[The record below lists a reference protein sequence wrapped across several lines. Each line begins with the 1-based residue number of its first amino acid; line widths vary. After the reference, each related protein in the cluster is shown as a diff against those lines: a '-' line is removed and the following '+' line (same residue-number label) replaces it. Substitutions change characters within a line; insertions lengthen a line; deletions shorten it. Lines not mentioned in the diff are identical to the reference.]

1 MAMSGGGGGSGGKR
15 RAMSEINVTP
25 LVDVMLVL
33 LVIFM
38 ITAPAMKEGFQVEL
52 PQATST
58 QSVMVQ
64 DVRMITVTASGDVLH
79 HLAASP
85 EEKYEKLAQLVED
98 LKSYKAECERG
109 NTVPAVVISGDRMAD
124 YQRIIQ
130 VWNSVR
136 TAGILNVAFQVEP
149 GAAE

>member
-1 MAMSGGGGGSGGKR
+1 MGMSVGGKGRR

-64 DVRMITVTASGDVLH
+64 DVRMITVTADGNVLH
-79 HLAASP
+79 PLAASP
-85 EEKYEKLAQLVED
+85 DDKYEKLALLVDD
-98 LKSYKAECERG
+98 LKSYKEECERG
-109 NTVPAVVISGDRMAD
+109 GTAATVVINGDRKTS
-124 YQRIIQ
+124 YERIIQ
-130 VWNSVR
+130 VWNAVR
-136 TAGILNVAFQVEP
+136 NAGIPNVAFQIEP
-149 GAAE
+149 GVAEKP

>member
-1 MAMSGGGGGSGGKR
+1 
-15 RAMSEINVTP
+15 MSEINVTP

-64 DVRMITVTASGDVLH
+64 DVRMITVTADGNVRRP
-79 HLAASP
+79 LAASP
-85 EEKYEKLAQLVED
+85 DVKYEKLSLLVED
-98 LKSYKAECERG
+98 LKPGKEEGSRATASGPRPPLQTTKTRSCPSWSTTSRPTRRSA
-109 NTVPAVVISGDRMAD
+109 PATPPLPPWS
-124 YQRIIQ
+124 
-130 VWNSVR
+130 S
-136 TAGILNVAFQVEP
+136 TATAR
-149 GAAE
+149 

>member
-1 MAMSGGGGGSGGKR
+1 MGMSAGGGGGKR

-64 DVRMITVTASGDVLH
+64 DVRLVTVTADGAVLR
-79 HLAASP
+79 HLATSA
-85 EEKYEKLAQLVED
+85 EEKYEKLSRLVED

-109 NTVPAVVISGDRMAD
+109 NTVPSVVINGDRKAN
-124 YQRIIQ
+124 YERIIQ
-130 VWNSVR
+130 VWNAVR
-136 TAGILNVAFQVEP
+136 TAGIPNVAFQVEP

>member
-1 MAMSGGGGGSGGKR
+1 MAMSVGGGKR

-64 DVRMITVTASGDVLH
+64 DVRLITVTADGAVLR
-79 HLAASP
+79 HLAASAD
-85 EEKYEKLAQLVED
+85 EKYEKLSVLVED
-98 LKSYKAECERG
+98 LKTYKAECERG
-109 NTVPAVVISGDRMAD
+109 NTVPAVVINGDRKAE
-124 YQRIIQ
+124 YERIIQ
-130 VWNSVR
+130 VWNAVR
-136 TAGILNVAFQVEP
+136 TAGIPNVAFQVEP

>member
-1 MAMSGGGGGSGGKR
+1 MGMNMGGGKGRKR
-15 RAMSEINVTP
+15 RANAEINVTP

-64 DVRMITVTASGDVLH
+64 DVRLITVTADGDVLH

-85 EEKYEKLAQLVED
+85 EEKYEKLSQLVSD
-98 LKSYKAECERG
+98 LKTYKEDCERD
-109 NTVPAVVISGDRMAD
+109 NTAPTVVINGDRKAS
-124 YQRIIQ
+124 YERIIQ
-130 VWNSVR
+130 VWNAVR
-136 TAGILNVAFQVEP
+136 TAGIPNVAFQVEP

>member
-1 MAMSGGGGGSGGKR
+1 MAMSAGGGGKR

-64 DVRMITVTASGDVLH
+64 DVRLITVTADGAVLH

-85 EEKYEKLAQLVED
+85 EEKYERLAQLVDD

-109 NTVPAVVISGDRMAD
+109 GTAATVVINGDRKTP
-124 YQRIIQ
+124 YERIIQ
-130 VWNSVR
+130 VWNAVR
-136 TAGILNVAFQVEP
+136 TAGIPSVAFQVEP

>member
-1 MAMSGGGGGSGGKR
+1 MGMAMGKGGKR

-52 PQATST
+52 PRASQT

-64 DVRMITVTASGDVLH
+64 DVRLITVTADGKVLH
-79 HLAASP
+79 HLAAS
-85 EEKYEKLAQLVED
+85 EDENYEKLSLLVDD
-98 LKSYKAECERG
+98 LKTYKEDCERG
-109 NTVPAVVISGDRMAD
+109 GTTATVVINGASKAS
-124 YQRIIQ
+124 YERIIQ
-130 VWNSVR
+130 VWNAVR
-136 TAGILNVAFQVEP
+136 TAGIPNVAFQVEP

>member
-1 MAMSGGGGGSGGKR
+1 MGMSVGGKGKR

-64 DVRMITVTASGDVLH
+64 DVRMITVTADGNVLH
-79 HLAASP
+79 PLAASP
-85 EEKYEKLAQLVED
+85 DDKYEKLALLVDD
-98 LKSYKAECERG
+98 LKGYKEECERSG
-109 NTVPAVVISGDRMAD
+109 TAATVVINGDRKTS
-124 YQRIIQ
+124 YERIIQ
-130 VWNSVR
+130 VWNAVR
-136 TAGILNVAFQVEP
+136 NAGIPNVAFQIEP
-149 GAAE
+149 GAAEKP

>member
-1 MAMSGGGGGSGGKR
+1 MAMSAAGGGGKR

-64 DVRMITVTASGDVLH
+64 DVRLITVTADGAVLH

-85 EEKYEKLAQLVED
+85 DEKYERLTQLVDD
-98 LKSYKAECERG
+98 LKGYKAECERG
-109 NTVPAVVISGDRMAD
+109 GTEATVVINGDRKTP
-124 YQRIIQ
+124 YERIIQ
-130 VWNSVR
+130 VWNAVR
-136 TAGILNVAFQVEP
+136 TAGIPSVAFQVEP